1 VRRPLRTLG
10 LVVATAALSVAASP
24 DASATLLA
32 PVPVEAGSIVT
43 ASVQIVLGGKSVR
56 PTAVTCVGTLG
67 GEKVRGVP
75 KAARGRASCTYR
87 TSIYARGKTLRGAV
101 AFTARGERY
110 VRRFAAR
117 LR

>member
-1 VRRPLRTLG
+1 
-10 LVVATAALSVAASP
+10 
-24 DASATLLA
+24 LLA

-43 ASVQIVLGGKSVR
+43 ASVQIVLGGKRVR
-56 PTAVTCVGTLG
+56 PTAVTCAATVGG
-67 GEKVRGVP
+67 KKVRGVP
-75 KAARGRASCTYR
+75 KATRGRASCTYR
-87 TSIYARGKTLRGAV
+87 TSIDARGETLRGAV